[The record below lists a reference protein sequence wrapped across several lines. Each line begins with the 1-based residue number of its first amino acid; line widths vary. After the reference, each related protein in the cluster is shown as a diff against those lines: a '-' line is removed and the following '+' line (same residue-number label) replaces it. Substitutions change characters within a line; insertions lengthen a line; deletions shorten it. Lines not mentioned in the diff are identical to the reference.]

1 MGRYIV
7 RRLIGVVALVFVVMT
22 ITFAIFFLVPASPAT
37 LACGKSC
44 SPERIA
50 DIEAKLGL
58 DKPVFI
64 GTDSQYVQY
73 VKGFFVG
80 REFAD
85 GTVQCDAPCFGVSFQ
100 TDQNVRATI
109 LDRLPVTISIAI
121 GAAFLWLLIGVSAGI
136 LSALK
141 KGKAIDKISMGTALA
156 GVSLPVYLTALVV
169 ATIVCGKL
177 DWLEYPKYNDFTS
190 NPISWAQGLVLPW
203 FTLAFLY
210 AALYARITRA
220 NMIETMG
227 EDYIRTA
234 RAKGLSERKVVGKH
248 GLRAALTPIVTIF
261 GLDLG
266 ALLGGAVLT
275 ESAFGLP
282 GLGRLAIDSIQ
293 TVDLPLILGV
303 TVFSAFF
310 IVFAN
315 FVVDLVYAAIDP
327 KVRLA

>member
-7 RRLIGVVALVFVVMT
+7 RRFIGVIALVFVVMT
-22 ITFAIFFLVPASPAT
+22 MTFGIFFLVPASPAV

-50 DIEAKLGL
+50 EINQKLGL
-58 DKPVFI
+58 DEPLVV
-64 GTDSQYVQY
+64 QYANY

-80 REFAD
+80 RDYGE
-85 GTVQCDAPCFGVSFQ
+85 GTAVTHCDAPCFGVSFQ
-100 TDQNVRATI
+100 TDEDVLRDLL
-109 LDRLPVTISIAI
+109 LDRLPTTLSIAA
-121 GAAFLWLLIGVSAGI
+121 GAAVLWLLIGVSIGI

-141 KGKAIDKISMGTALA
+141 RGSALDKSAMGFALG
-156 GVSLPVYLTALVV
+156 GVSLPVYFTALVS
-169 ATIVCGKL
+169 ATILAGKL
-177 DWLEYPKYNDFTS
+177 QLIDYPRYNDFTD
-190 NPISWAQGLVLPW
+190 NPALWASGLVLPW
-203 FTLAFLY
+203 LTLAFLY
-210 AALYARITRA
+210 AALYARLTRA

-227 EDYIRTA
+227 EDFIRTA
-234 RAKGLSERKVVGKH
+234 RAKGLPERRVVGKH
-248 GLRAALTPIVTIF
+248 GLRAALTPIVTLF

-275 ESAFGLP
+275 EQAFGLP
-282 GLGRLAIDSIQ
+282 GLGKLAIDAISS
-293 TVDLPLILGV
+293 VDLPVILGV

-315 FVVDLVYAAIDP
+315 FVVDILYAVIDP

>member
-1 MGRYIV
+1 
-7 RRLIGVVALVFVVMT
+7 MT
-22 ITFAIFFLVPASPAT
+22 ITFSIFFLVPASPAT

-50 DIEAKLGL
+50 VIERKLGL
-58 DKPVFI
+58 DKPVFLA
-64 GTDSQYVQY
+64 TDSQYVEY

-85 GTVQCDAPCFGVSFQ
+85 GTVNCPAPCFGVSFQ
-100 TDQNVRATI
+100 TDQLVRSTLI
-109 LDRLPVTISIAI
+109 DRLPVTISIAI
-121 GAAFLWLLIGVSAGI
+121 GAAILWLILGTTIGV
-136 LSALK
+136 LSALQ
-141 KGKAIDKISMGTALA
+141 KGRPLDKAAMALA
-156 GVSLPVYLTALVV
+156 LGGVSLPVYLTALVISTV
-169 ATIVCGKL
+169 ICGRL
-177 DWLEYPKYNDFTS
+177 GWFDYPKYVPFTED
-190 NPISWAQGLVLPW
+190 PIGWAQGLWIAW
-203 FTLAFLY
+203 FVLAFLY

-234 RAKGLSERKVVGKH
+234 RAKGLTERRVVGKH
-248 GLRAALTPIVTIF
+248 GLRAALTPIVTLF

-282 GLGRLAIDSIQ
+282 GMGRLAIESIQ
-293 TVDLPLILGV
+293 AVDLPVILGV

-315 FVVDLVYAAIDP
+315 FAVDLVYAAIDP

>member
-7 RRLIGVVALVFVVMT
+7 RRLVAVVALVFVVMT
-22 ITFAIFFLVPASPAT
+22 LTFGIFFLIPASPAT

-50 DIEAKLGL
+50 DINVKLGL
-58 DKPVFI
+58 DQPV
-64 GTDSQYVQY
+64 YVQYGEY

-80 REFAD
+80 RDFAD
-85 GTVQCDAPCFGVSFQ
+85 GTIDCSAPCFGVSFQ
-100 TDQNVRATI
+100 TDENVRALL
-109 LDRLPVTISIAI
+109 LDRLPVTISIAV
-121 GAAFLWLLIGVSAGI
+121 GAALLWLLIGITVGVI
-136 LSALK
+136 SALK
-141 KGKAIDKISMGTALA
+141 KGTAVDKTAMALA
-156 GVSLPVYLTALVV
+156 LGGVSLPVYLTALVSS
-169 ATIVCGKL
+169 TIICGRL
-177 DWLEYPKYNDFTS
+177 GWLEYPKYNDFTD
-190 NPISWAQGLVLPW
+190 NPLAWASGLVLPW
-203 FTLAFLY
+203 LVLAFLY

-234 RAKGLSERKVVGKH
+234 RAKGLSERVVVGKH

-266 ALLGGAVLT
+266 SLLGGAVLT
-275 ESAFGLP
+275 ESAFGLN
-282 GLGRLAIDSIQ
+282 GIGRLAIDAIGS
-293 TVDLPLILGV
+293 VDLPVILGV
-303 TVFSAFF
+303 TVFAAFF

-315 FVVDLVYAAIDP
+315 FVVDLIYAAIDP

>member
-1 MGRYIV
+1 MGRYII
-7 RRLIGVVALVFVVMT
+7 RRLIGVVALVFIVMT
-22 ITFAIFFLVPASPAT
+22 LTFGIFFMVPASPAT

-50 DIEAKLGL
+50 EINEKLGL
-58 DKPVFI
+58 DKPYYE
-64 GTDSQYVQY
+64 QYYAY

-100 TDQNVRATI
+100 TDEDVLRDLL
-109 LDRLPVTISIAI
+109 LDRLPVTVSIAI
-121 GAAFLWLLIGVSAGI
+121 GAALLWLLIGTTVGVI
-136 LSALK
+136 SALK
-141 KGKAIDKISMGTALA
+141 KGTGVDKSAMALA
-156 GVSLPVYLTALVV
+156 LGGVSLPVYLTALVISTV
-169 ATIVCGKL
+169 VCGRL
-177 DWLEYPKYNDFTS
+177 GWFDYPKYYSFTD
-190 NPISWAQGLVLPW
+190 NPFQWASGLIMPW
-203 FTLAFLY
+203 LVLAFLY

-234 RAKGLSERKVVGKH
+234 RAKGLSEKRVVGKH

-282 GLGRLAIDSIQ
+282 GIGKLAIDAIGS
-293 TVDLPLILGV
+293 VDLPVILGV